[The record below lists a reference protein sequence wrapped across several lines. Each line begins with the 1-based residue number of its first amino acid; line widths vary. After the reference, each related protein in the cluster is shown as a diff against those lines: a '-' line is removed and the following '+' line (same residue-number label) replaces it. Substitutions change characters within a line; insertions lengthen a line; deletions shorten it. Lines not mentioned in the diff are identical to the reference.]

1 MRKNEMQ
8 MCQIQKESLK
18 ILDTVATLCDK
29 LNLRYYLAYGTLIGA
44 VRHQGFIPWDDDID
58 IMMPRQDYTVLIQ
71 YFLDH
76 AEELKPLELYS
87 IYNCPEYPYMITRIS
102 NSEYELDVHNEKP
115 YGLGLFLDIY
125 PLDGMGNSVA
135 EYEALKNKASR
146 YSSLC
151 FLSTRLHC
159 EKGNT
164 KKKWKMLVKY
174 PAFLFARLCGKN
186 VFINKLEA
194 MAAGCD
200 YDSSAYVGCLV
211 WGSDG
216 VKGVFPKEW
225 FADTADVLFE
235 GRTFKAPGNYDAVLT
250 RLYGNYM
257 QLPPEKDRIAH
268 HFYKAYKKEN

>member
-1 MRKNEMQ
+1 MNQKEMQ
-8 MCQIQKESLK
+8 MCEIQQESLK
-18 ILDTVATLCDK
+18 ILDTVAALCDK
-29 LNLRYYLAYGTLIGA
+29 LQLRYYLAYGTLIGA

-58 IMMPRQDYTVLIQ
+58 IMMPRKDYAILLD
-71 YFLDH
+71 YFQTH

-87 IYNCPEYPYMITRIS
+87 TYNCPDYPYMISRIS
-102 NSEYELDVHNEKP
+102 NSDYVLDVHNEKP

-125 PLDGMGNSVA
+125 PMDGMGNSVE
-135 EYEALKNKASR
+135 EYEALKNKATR
-146 YSSLC
+146 LSSLC

-164 KKKWKMLVKY
+164 KKKWKLLVKY

-186 VFINKLEA
+186 TFVNRLEK
-194 MAAGCD
+194 MAANCD
-200 YDSSAYVGCLV
+200 YDASSYVGCLV

-225 FADTADVLFE
+225 FAETADVPFE

-268 HFYKAYKKEN
+268 HFYKAYKK